1 MLEISVAPTLPLSSL
16 APTIATDAG
25 SKSGVR

>member
-1 MLEISVAPTLPLSSL
+1 MFEIKIAPTLPPVSL